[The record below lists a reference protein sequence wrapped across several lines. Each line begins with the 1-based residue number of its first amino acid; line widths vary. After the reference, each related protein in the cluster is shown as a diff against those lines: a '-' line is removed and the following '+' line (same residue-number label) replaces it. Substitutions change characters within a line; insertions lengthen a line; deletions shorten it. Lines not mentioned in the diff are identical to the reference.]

1 MGQITV
7 GIVTKMIDLSKNQII
22 DEHCHAFLPEK
33 ETARNVSLAQ
43 LLHWTNA
50 PEEEN
55 KNLLL
60 YRRVLRELSRI
71 LECDS
76 ADETLILRVR
86 DATYT
91 AGNREKQIEY
101 VGKLFDDAKISW
113 LFFDT
118 GYPSSQYPDS
128 YDADAVSLSEVF
140 AKQKFNFIFRL
151 DELMW
156 RLFKQDLS
164 FEDMLSKYVESLN
177 RAVKQDKCIAFK
189 SANAYCF
196 GLDIHDKNERE
207 AKKAYEELR
216 SEQLLTVPIGE
227 KMSKNP
233 YFYPELPPTIA
244 EEKILRDFLTCRGI
258 EESIKLDVPV
268 QVHTGVGD
276 TPIINPYKF
285 NPIYLIDLLKD
296 PKFEKAKFVLVHAGY
311 PYVEEMG
318 WLVNGFPNVCA
329 DLSEMVPWMHIGI
342 RQKIMQ
348 LMEMAPMNKI
358 MYGSDG
364 GKFPESYWIAAILI
378 KQELANVLQELVDS
392 KYIDEDY
399 AYKVGSWILSENS
412 RRVYRV

>member
-1 MGQITV
+1 
-7 GIVTKMIDLSKNQII
+7 MIDLSEYKIL
-22 DEHCHAFLPEK
+22 DEHCHAFLPHM

-43 LLHWTNA
+43 LLHWTYA

-55 KNLLL
+55 TNLLL

-71 LECDS
+71 LTCDS
-76 ADETLILRVR
+76 SDEKKILEAR
-86 DATYT
+86 DNAYP

-101 VGKLFDDAKISW
+101 VDKLFDDARISW

-128 YDADAVSLSEVF
+128 YDADPRSLSEVF

-156 RLFKQDLS
+156 RLFKQNLPFD
-164 FEDMLSKYVESLN
+164 DMLDRYTRGLRK
-177 RAVKQDKCIAFK
+177 AVKQDGCIAFK

-196 GLDIHDKNERE
+196 GLDIHDSDEQD

-216 SEQLLTVPIGE
+216 RKGFLTVSIGE
-227 KMSKNP
+227 KMSKFP
-233 YFYPELPPTIA
+233 YFYPTLPEPIA
-244 EEKILRDFLTCRGI
+244 KEKTLRDFLTCRGI
-258 EESIKLDVPV
+258 EESTKLDVPI

-285 NPIYLIDLLKD
+285 NPIYLIDILKD

-318 WLVNGFPNVCA
+318 WLVNGFPNVYT
-329 DLSEMVPWMHIGI
+329 DLSEMIPWMHFGI
-342 RQKIMQ
+342 RQKMLQ
-348 LMEMAPMNKI
+348 LMEMAPMNKV

-364 GKFPESYWIAAILI
+364 GKFPESYWIAAILV
-378 KQELANVLQELVDS
+378 KQELSNALQELIDS
-392 KYIDEDY
+392 RYIDEDY
-399 AYKVGSWILSENS
+399 AYKVGGWILSENAK
-412 RRVYRV
+412 RVYKV